1 METKPLKRHPALQ
14 PLSKEHHFALLLCWK
29 IRRGLEK
36 QIDPERIG
44 RYVKEMWSHQLEP
57 HFVIEEEYVFAIL
70 EEDHKLV
77 QEAIGQHRSLKRLI
91 LQDSFTE
98 KSLNRIEE
106 TLEAHIRLEERQLFP
121 LVQKA
126 ASKEQ
131 LERIQVKHDHPIA
144 ELPWEVD
151 FWKT

>member
-44 RYVKEMWSHQLEP
+44 RYVKEMWVHQLEP
-57 HFVIEEEYVFAIL
+57 HFAIEEEYVFAIL
-70 EEDHKLV
+70 GEDHKLV

-121 LVQKA
+121 LIQKA
-126 ASKEQ
+126 ASEEQ
-131 LERIQVKHDHPIA
+131 LERIHVKHDHPIA
-144 ELPWEVD
+144 ELPWTDE

>member
-29 IRRGLEK
+29 IRRGLER

-44 RYVKEMWSHQLEP
+44 RYVKEMWAHQLEP
-57 HFVIEEEYVFAIL
+57 HFAIEEEYVFAIL

-144 ELPWEVD
+144 ELSWED
-151 FWKT
+151 EFWKT